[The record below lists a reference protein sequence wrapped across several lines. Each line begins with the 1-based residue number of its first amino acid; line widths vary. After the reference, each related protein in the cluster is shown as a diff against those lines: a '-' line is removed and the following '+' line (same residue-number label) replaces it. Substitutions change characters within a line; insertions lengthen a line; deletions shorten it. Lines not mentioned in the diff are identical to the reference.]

1 MLSPIYVMKPARL
14 ITVLAFCIFV
24 AALPAQVV
32 VTGYTET
39 GNLPRNDDGFSSAV
53 ALGFTINFGGTT
65 YTETFVSNN
74 GFITF
79 GGGSGAYWPYPLD
92 ADYVEN
98 DYPGLPIIAAFFSD
112 VDTRNELSGI
122 VSWGT
127 GLVDGLPAFVAKWP
141 NVGEYSHGSDP
152 NNFEIVIVG
161 RSDLSAGSF
170 DIHFIYHTI
179 TWDNGNAVAGF
190 HNGSVSNPLFF
201 QVPGSGVE
209 GAFLNGGLNA
219 LAASTNTG
227 FQGSLLL
234 QARDGVILTPNAIT
248 AIPEPSTYALLAL
261 GTGVVFFSWLRRR
274 RNPT

>member
-1 MLSPIYVMKPARL
+1 MKL
-14 ITVLAFCIFV
+14 IRFISTLVCCLMA
-24 AALPAQVV
+24 AALTAQVV

-39 GNLPRNDDGFSSAV
+39 GNLPRNDDNFSSAV
-53 ALGFTINFGGTT
+53 ALGFAVDIAGTT

-92 ADYVEN
+92 EDYVEN
-98 DYPGLPIIAAFFSD
+98 EYPGLPIIAPFFAD

-141 NVGEYSHGSDP
+141 DVGAYSYGADP
-152 NNFEIVIVG
+152 NNFELIIVS
-161 RSDLSAGSF
+161 RSDLGAGNF
-170 DIHFIYHTI
+170 DIHFVYRTI

-190 HNGSVSNPLFF
+190 HNGSAANPLFF

-209 GAFLNGGLNA
+209 GAFLNGGINA

-227 FQGSLLL
+227 FEGSLLL
-234 QARDGVILTPNAIT
+234 QARAGVLLAPGAIT
-248 AIPEPSTYALLAL
+248 TVPEPSTYALLAL
-261 GTGVVFFSWLRRR
+261 GAGVVWFSWLRRR
-274 RNPT
+274 RDAA